1 MGPPSR
7 STRTTRMSAVGVV
20 SGTAVSGEACFAT
33 SDQGRT
39 RRWLDAVE
47 FELARVGVEGS
58 AWLGSQVASG

>member
-1 MGPPSR
+1 MSPPSR

-33 SDQGRT
+33 SDQG
-39 RRWLDAVE
+39 LDAALAGPVE